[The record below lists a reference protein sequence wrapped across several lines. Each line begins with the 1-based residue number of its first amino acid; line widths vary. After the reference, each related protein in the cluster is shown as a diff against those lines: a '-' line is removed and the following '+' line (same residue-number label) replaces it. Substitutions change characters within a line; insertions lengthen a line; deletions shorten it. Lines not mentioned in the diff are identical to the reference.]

1 MALAP
6 ITPRDKL
13 QRITDLARK
22 TARYW
27 WMIAL
32 FALVGGALSLA
43 FAVFKPKNYQSWS
56 TLFYQERIQS
66 SLMSPNREEMVQR
79 NIGDRYRELL
89 LARSQLMQIVTDP
102 ALDPFPDEDD
112 VEVKIDELRKVIKFE
127 ARGANAFR
135 INFRDTDPA
144 RAKRVTEKL
153 TSMLQAKDEELRNDQ
168 ATRTVNFAT
177 TQKEAAAKELAKSEQ
192 ALATFLAAHPEFAEE
207 TSQGNS
213 EGASIRAIREP
224 KTKKTGNSRLYALER
239 QRQRIQ
245 ARLDASPDGPPV
257 RIIAPPSPE
266 RVAAEAA
273 ANEAQRQLT
282 AAQRE
287 LDGALSRYTEKHP
300 EVIKAQAN
308 VAAAQQR
315 YRTAQAAVPPLVE
328 TAVAPTSKQDREKL
342 EKQLAQLE
350 EQIANAQSSGD
361 KKDASQTDKTTNW
374 VVKLETEHAIL
385 RREVS
390 EQRERV
396 GSLAASVFRAQID
409 ASQKLAEQGGRLSV
423 VDPAFKPVKPTG
435 PGKTIFLLAGMM
447 LFLTLGTGLALGLA
461 MIDDRI
467 YHRIDLDNLGIG
479 VLAVIPPAQSLKGL
493 KPAPKKEQR
502 K

>member
-13 QRITDLARK
+13 QHITDLARK
-22 TARYW
+22 TGRQW
-27 WMIAL
+27 WMIVL
-32 FALVGGALSLA
+32 FMLAGGALSLA
-43 FAVFKPKNYQSWS
+43 FAVLKPKNYQSWA

-89 LARSQLMQIVTDP
+89 LARSQLEQIVGDP
-102 ALDPFPDEDD
+102 TLDPFPDEPD
-112 VEVKIDELRKVIKFE
+112 VEVKIDELRKLIKFE

-135 INFRDTDPA
+135 INYRDSDPA

-153 TSMLQAKDEELRNDQ
+153 TSLLQAKDEELRIDQ

-177 TQKEAAAKELAKSEQ
+177 TQKEAAAKELANSEQ
-192 ALATFLAAHPEFAEE
+192 ALATFLAAHPEFAQD
-207 TSQGNS
+207 TNQGNS

-224 KTKKTGNSRLYALER
+224 KPSRTGNSRLYALER

-245 ARLDASPDGPPV
+245 ARLDANPDAPPV
-257 RIIAPPSPE
+257 RIAAPPSPE
-266 RVAAEAA
+266 RIAAEAA
-273 ANEAQRQLT
+273 ATEAQRQLVS
-282 AAQRE
+282 AQRE
-287 LDGALSRYTEKHP
+287 LDGALSRYTDKHP

-328 TAVAPTSKQDREKL
+328 TAVAPATKEDRDKL
-342 EKQLAQLE
+342 EKELAALDQ
-350 EQIANAQSSGD
+350 QIENAQSSGG

-435 PGKTIFLLAGMM
+435 PGKTIFLVAGMM
-447 LFLTLGTGLALGLA
+447 LFLTLGLGLSVGLA

-467 YHRIDLDNLGIG
+467 YHRVDLDNLGIG
-479 VLAVIPPAQSLKGL
+479 VLAVIPPPAPLKGL
-493 KPAPKKEQR
+493 PKAKKEKR
-502 K
+502 S

>member
-22 TARYW
+22 TGRYW

-32 FALVGGALSLA
+32 FALAGGALSLA
-43 FAVFKPKNYQSWS
+43 FAVFKPKNFQSWA

-89 LARSQLMQIVTDP
+89 LARSQLQQIVNDP
-102 ALDPFPDEDD
+102 TLDPFPDESDF
-112 VEVKIDELRKVIKFE
+112 EVKIDELRKVIKFE

-135 INFRDTDPA
+135 INFRDSDPA

-153 TSMLQAKDEELRNDQ
+153 TTLLQQKDEELRNDQ
-168 ATRTVNFAT
+168 AQRTVSFAT
-177 TQKEAAAKELAKSEQ
+177 TQKEAAAKELAKSEN
-192 ALATFLAAHPEFAEE
+192 ALATFLAAHPEFAQD
-207 TSQGNS
+207 TNQGNS

-224 KTKKTGNSRLYALER
+224 KQVSRTGNSRLYALER

-245 ARLDASPDGPPV
+245 ARLDANPDAPPV
-257 RIIAPPSPE
+257 RIVAPATPE
-266 RVAAEAA
+266 RIAAEAA
-273 ANEAQRQLT
+273 ASEAQRQLVS
-282 AAQRE
+282 AQRE
-287 LDGALSRYTEKHP
+287 LDGALSRYTDKHP

-308 VAAAQQR
+308 LASAQSR
-315 YRTAQAAVPPLVE
+315 YRTAQAAIPPLVE
-328 TAVAPTSKQDREKL
+328 TAVAPATKEDRAKL
-342 EKQLAQLE
+342 EKELTALE
-350 EQIANAQSSGD
+350 EQIANAQSSGN
-361 KKDASQTDKTTNW
+361 KKDASQADKTTNW

-435 PGKTIFLLAGMM
+435 PGKTIFLIAGMM
-447 LFLTLGTGLALGLA
+447 LFLTLGLGLALGLA

-479 VLAVIPPAQSLKGL
+479 VLAVIPPAASLKGL
-493 KPAPKKEQR
+493 QKKKVKR
-502 K
+502 T

>member
-13 QRITDLARK
+13 QRISDLARK
-22 TARYW
+22 TLRYW

-32 FALVGGALSLA
+32 FALVGGALALG
-43 FAVFKPKNYQSWS
+43 FAVLKPKNFQSWA

-66 SLMSPNREEMVQR
+66 SLMSPNREEIVQR

-89 LARSQLMQIVTDP
+89 LARSQLEQIVNDP
-102 ALDPFPDEDD
+102 ALDPFPDEPD
-112 VEVKIDELRKVIKFE
+112 VEIKIDELRKLIKFE

-153 TSMLQAKDEELRNDQ
+153 TTLLQAKDEDLRNDQ

-192 ALATFLAAHPEFAEE
+192 ALATFLAAHPEFAQD
-207 TSQGNS
+207 TNQANS

-224 KTKKTGNSRLYALER
+224 KPSRTGNSRLYALER

-245 ARLDASPDGPPV
+245 ARLDANPDAPPV
-257 RIIAPPSPE
+257 RIFAPPTPE
-266 RVAAEAA
+266 RIAAEAA
-273 ANEAQRQLT
+273 ATEAQRQLT
-282 AAQRE
+282 AAQRD
-287 LDGALSRYTEKHP
+287 LDAALSRYTDKHP
-300 EVIKAQAN
+300 EVIKAQS
-308 VAAAQQR
+308 VVTAAQQR

-328 TAVAPTSKQDREKL
+328 TAVAPATKEDREKL
-342 EKQLAQLE
+342 EKELAALDG
-350 EQIANAQSSGD
+350 QIDSAQSSTN
-361 KKDASQTDKTTNW
+361 KKDSTQADKTTNW

-385 RREVS
+385 RREVN

-435 PGKTIFLLAGMM
+435 PGKTIFLIAGMM
-447 LFLTLGTGLALGLA
+447 LFLTLGLGLSLGLA

-479 VLAVIPPAQSLKGL
+479 VLAVIPPAAALKGL
-493 KPAPKKEQR
+493 KPSKKEKR